1 MEGGYTLIIGGT
13 KQLFQLL
20 RGPLLFKIF
29 HFQWGQ
35 MCIYTQMLA
44 LCMGMQ
50 TYLHHV
56 TENMTNQKAD
66 VYKILLNRTFPQC
79 AET

>member
-1 MEGGYTLIIGGT
+1 
-13 KQLFQLL
+13 
-20 RGPLLFKIF
+20 
-29 HFQWGQ
+29 

-79 AET
+79 AGT